1 MIVEEHLDI
10 VDYVVMPGDMRIP
23 VMLRQPRQK
32 IAESMQASYAAL
44 FEESSGSLSQ
54 SLRFYAASDVAR
66 LSGQP
71 ELAAFYALH
80 AERAQDSTATE
91 AVALKQAV
99 LAHAHEVTLSPG
111 LCQCED
117 LAILGAAG
125 LSQYDIITLSQ
136 LIGFVAFQSRVVTGL
151 RALCG
156 HAASTESSPFPN
168 IDIRP
173 GFTVDTIEWSSWL
186 SPLNIESASA
196 EQLAVLDESGPY
208 ARQSPYYLTLVQNA
222 NVLQKRSETYN
233 AVMYAPGGLSRV
245 DREMSALI
253 VSVVNGC
260 HYCASVH
267 AQRLN
272 QLSRRTDL
280 SATVMADPLAATLT
294 PKERAVSEFAVRLT
308 LAADTFG
315 CNDLA
320 VLRDLGVSD
329 PEILDLIHVVAIFGW
344 ANRLMLTLGQ
354 PANLHAIA
362 SAASMDATFS
372 GVHHA

>member
-1 MIVEEHLDI
+1 MKEHLDI
-10 VDYVVMPGDMRIP
+10 INYVVMPGDMRIP
-23 VMLRQPRQK
+23 ATLRQPRQK

-44 FEESSGSLSQ
+44 FEERSGSLSQ
-54 SLRFYAASDVAR
+54 SLRFYVAGDVAR

-71 ELAAFYALH
+71 ELATFYAREAEH
-80 AERAQDSTATE
+80 AHDSTARE
-91 AVALKQAV
+91 PIALKEAV
-99 LAHAHEVTLSPG
+99 LAHAHGVTLNPSLRRPD
-111 LCQCED
+111 D
-117 LAILGAAG
+117 LAVLSATG

-151 RALCG
+151 LALCG
-156 HAASTESSPFPN
+156 HASSTEPGPIPR

-173 GFTVDTIEWSSWL
+173 GFTVETIEWSSWL
-186 SPLNIESASA
+186 SPLDIESASV
-196 EQLAVLDESGPY
+196 EQLAVLDESGPV
-208 ARQSPYYLTLVQNA
+208 ARQSPYYLTLVHNA

-245 DREMSALI
+245 DREMSALV

-280 SATVMADPLAATLT
+280 SATVMADPLAASLGA
-294 PKERAVSEFAVRLT
+294 KERAVSEFAVRLT

-320 VLRDLGVSD
+320 VMRTLGVSD
-329 PEILDLIHVVAIFGW
+329 AEILDLIHVVAIFGW

-354 PANLHAIA
+354 PANLHAIEA
-362 SAASMDATFS
+362 PATMETMV
-372 GVHHA
+372 GEGHHG